1 MEKKYQQ
8 PNDMSIEQQL
18 NNIVDTI
25 KTYISMSCAVISM
38 NVKSMIFPPNLK
50 QSNIGSSTLALA
62 EIFLK
67 VQNSNPE
74 EEEDC
79 FTIIIFFDTGKPLK
93 YEFNKYIELWIPSDI
108 KILKFHSELPCQL
121 SNLVTDYILPKPNHF
136 FSINY
141 EEYVK
146 PIPFVNLPTIQ
157 GEQYGLVL
165 ILNNYCALDRVAFLS
180 HNTLK

>member
-1 MEKKYQQ
+1 MEEKYQQ

-18 NNIVDTI
+18 NKIADTI

-38 NVKSMIFPPNLK
+38 NVKSMIFPPDLK
-50 QSNIGSSTLALA
+50 QSNIGSSTLAMA

-74 EEEDC
+74 EENC
-79 FTIIIFFDTGKPLK
+79 FTIIVFFDTGKPLK
-93 YEFNKYIELWIPSDI
+93 FEFNKSIELWLPSDI
-108 KILKFHSELPCQL
+108 KILKFHAELPCQL
-121 SNLVTDYILPKPNHF
+121 SKLVSDYILPKPNQF

-146 PIPFVNLPTIQ
+146 PIPFVNLPAIQ
-157 GEQYGLVL
+157 GDQYGLVL
-165 ILNNYCALDRVAFLS
+165 ILNNYCAFDRVAFLS

>member
-1 MEKKYQQ
+1 MEEKYQQ

-18 NNIVDTI
+18 NKIADTI
-25 KTYISMSCAVISM
+25 KTYISISCAVISM
-38 NVKSMIFPPNLK
+38 NVKSMIFPPDLK

-121 SNLVTDYILPKPNHF
+121 SKLVTDYILPKPNQF
-136 FSINY
+136 FCINY

-146 PIPFVNLPTIQ
+146 PIPFVNLPAIQ
-157 GEQYGLVL
+157 GNQYGLVL
-165 ILNNYCALDRVAFLS
+165 F
-180 HNTLK
+180 